1 MKGYLTMALTE
12 EQKEIKKEYAKYK
25 RKVTEIAGE
34 IHDIVEDTIW
44 TDYGRLIGLS
54 EQVQEAMKDVESFKS
69 QHDFLK

>member
-1 MKGYLTMALTE
+1 MALTE
-12 EQKEIKKEYAKYK
+12 EQKEIKKQFAGYK

-44 TDYGRLIGLS
+44 TDYVRLPELS
-54 EQVQEAMKDVESFKS
+54 EQIAVAMKDVNEFKA

>member
-1 MKGYLTMALTE
+1 MALTE

-44 TDYGRLIGLS
+44 IDYVKLPKLS
-54 EQVQEAMKDVESFKS
+54 QDLQEAMKPVLEFKA
-69 QHDFLK
+69 QHEFLK